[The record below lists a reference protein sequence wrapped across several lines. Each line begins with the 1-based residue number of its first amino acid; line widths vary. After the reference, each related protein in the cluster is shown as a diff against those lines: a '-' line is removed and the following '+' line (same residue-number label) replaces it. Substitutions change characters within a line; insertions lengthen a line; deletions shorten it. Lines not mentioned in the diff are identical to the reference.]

1 METEHYLSDDHCVII
16 DHLGITI
23 SGYDSDCTIAPKHC
37 ADFAIVAYEVV
48 IQSPNLS
55 MKLDSYATIQDFIDL
70 ARNLS
75 LLGPDG
81 VESFSFPNARWEL
94 PNTPWGPPY
103 CPSFK
108 LEIESTSHHF
118 KEWSLEM
125 TVCTPVE
132 WTDETPPPPPSSR
145 MEDPYALRLSLA
157 SHLNFDSIDAARRA
171 SNEFLRIISSYQEES

>member
-23 SGYDSDCTIAPKHC
+23 SGYECDCTIAPKHC
-37 ADFAIVAYEVV
+37 SNFAIVAYEVV

-55 MKLDSYATIQDFIDL
+55 MKIDSYATMQDFIDL

-75 LLGPDG
+75 LLGPGG
-81 VESFSFPNARWEL
+81 VENFSFPNARW
-94 PNTPWGPPY
+94 GPSN

-108 LEIESTSHHF
+108 LNIDSASHHF
-118 KEWSLEM
+118 KQWPLEI

-145 MEDPYALRLSLA
+145 MDNPNALRLTLA
-157 SHLNFDSIDAARRA
+157 SHLNFDSMEAARRA
-171 SNEFLRIISSYQEES
+171 SNEFVRIISSYQEES